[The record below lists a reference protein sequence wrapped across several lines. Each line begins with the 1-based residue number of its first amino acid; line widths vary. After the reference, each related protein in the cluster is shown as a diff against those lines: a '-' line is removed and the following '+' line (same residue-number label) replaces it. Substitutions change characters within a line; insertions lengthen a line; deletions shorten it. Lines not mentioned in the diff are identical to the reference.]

1 MGKPPRD
8 KKKHRTPTPNNTNR
22 DPFEQNRDEN
32 DSPLTPSA
40 NSYTAVPIIERGHGH
55 IAKELINMD
64 PFEVRIRFTQQLA
77 SLNASVT
84 GASKTAQ
91 YALKY
96 RDLDEDLHSCILEQ
110 LERAGNSMNNRANIM
125 YFIEHLCDMAA
136 RENHYDYIRMMQRDI
151 LRMVDAVAPEDG
163 SGAANVKV
171 VRKVLQAL
179 QHKSFLLAQTVSEIE
194 ELLKE
199 RDTLPD
205 NIGLSSPLDPS
216 STPLQPNSSSR
227 NKMGAPQRLD
237 KKQIETRIEE
247 DRERH
252 KRLRENIW
260 AIPKAVPGNSF
271 NGGAAGPDEFD
282 KLWEE
287 TSDLG
292 EDDLVL
298 YREEGEER
306 SKACVEWT
314 EEFAKMHAT
323 E

>member
-1 MGKPPRD
+1 
-8 KKKHRTPTPNNTNR
+8 
-22 DPFEQNRDEN
+22 
-32 DSPLTPSA
+32 
-40 NSYTAVPIIERGHGH
+40 
-55 IAKELINMD
+55 MD
-64 PFEVRIRFTQQLA
+64 PFEVRVRFTQQLA

-96 RDLDEDLHSCILEQ
+96 RDLDEDLHSCILES
-110 LERAGNSMNNRANIM
+110 LERLGSSMNNRANIM

-151 LRMVDAVAPEDG
+151 IRVVNAVAPEDG

-179 QHKSFLLAQTVSEIE
+179 QTKSFLLAQTVTEIE

-205 NIGLSSPLDPS
+205 NMDLSSPVGPA
-216 STPLQPNSSSR
+216 TPLAPTPTSKSQNS
-227 NKMGAPQRLD
+227 APRRLD

-252 KRLRENIW
+252 KRLRESIW
-260 AIPKAVPGNSF
+260 AIPKVTAHSF
-271 NGGAAGPDEFD
+271 NVGGGEVGDEFE
-282 KLWEE
+282 KLWDE

-292 EDDLVL
+292 EDDLEL
-298 YREEGEER
+298 FREEGDER
-306 SKACVEWT
+306 GKAGEGWVEDF
-314 EEFAKMHAT
+314 ERIHANA

>member
-1 MGKPPRD
+1 
-8 KKKHRTPTPNNTNR
+8 
-22 DPFEQNRDEN
+22 
-32 DSPLTPSA
+32 
-40 NSYTAVPIIERGHGH
+40 
-55 IAKELINMD
+55 MD

-110 LERAGNSMNNRANIM
+110 LERSGNSMNNRANIM

-179 QHKSFLLAQTVSEIE
+179 QTKSFLLAQTVSEIE

-205 NIGLSSPLDPS
+205 NIGLSSPIDP
-216 STPLQPNSSSR
+216 STPLAPSSSSKS
-227 NKMGAPQRLD
+227 KMSAPQRLD

-260 AIPKAVPGNSF
+260 AIPKAAPGNSF
-271 NGGAAGPDEFD
+271 NGGLPGVGDEFD
-282 KLWEE
+282 KLWDE

-292 EDDLVL
+292 EDDLEL

-306 SKACVEWT
+306 GKASEGWS
-314 EEFAKMHAT
+314 EEFAKMHAPA

>member
-1 MGKPPRD
+1 
-8 KKKHRTPTPNNTNR
+8 
-22 DPFEQNRDEN
+22 
-32 DSPLTPSA
+32 
-40 NSYTAVPIIERGHGH
+40 
-55 IAKELINMD
+55 MD

-179 QHKSFLLAQTVSEIE
+179 QTKSFLLAQTVSEIE

-216 STPLQPNSSSR
+216 TPLPPSSTSKGR
-227 NKMGAPQRLD
+227 IGGAPQRLD

-260 AIPKAVPGNSF
+260 AIPKVLQGNSF
-271 NGGAAGPDEFD
+271 NGGVAGGAGPDEFD

-306 SKACVEWT
+306 NKAGTEWT
-314 EEFAKMHAT
+314 EEFAKMHPT